1 MKKIISTLLI
11 LAIMSSFVIISSAD
25 TLPELIFDMDLSG
38 CSEGSINVSDASG
51 NSSITSIAP
60 ISAARTPEFGMTEQG
75 TPYLIFDTAGNTT
88 ARGASIDV
96 KFDDLTIPDKDQ
108 LTFEAWICDVNSD
121 NRISD
126 EHNGYKY
133 VWSFGQRAGS
143 VVELD
148 ACFKKINENNYMTF
162 NTYKIS
168 NTVTKTYTANET
180 GLNQYRGQWMHLAIT
195 VDWSKMDNSTLY
207 KCEVNFYINGTH
219 VKTMTQDSITRLK
232 YKENYGKTV
241 LSIGNCANADW
252 RSTNSS
258 FTGYI
263 ADFKL
268 YDGLLT
274 AKQINDEY
282 HAEGSGYFD
291 PVSAEHTL
299 SDYKYGDKT
308 FDISFDGDIKTDTLG
323 NAFVKDSDGN
333 TLQTEFQS
341 YDEETRTATYSI
353 NNYPKPGAEYTV
365 SVEGIRD
372 GTGFLLK
379 DTELSATIEDYR
391 TELAMPAEVVYRD
404 ADGEVTT
411 DADKM
416 VTMDVSASVE
426 SKGTEPLDFY
436 IGVIACDSEN
446 RALSMKVSEAVST
459 QDNPNAVVQIT
470 DLPIVKDSTLT
481 YAIWC
486 SAEDGRS
493 WPVTPV
499 TALD

>member
-11 LAIMSSFVIISSAD
+11 LAIMSSFAIISSAD
-25 TLPELIFDMDLSG
+25 TMPELIFDMDLSG

-51 NSSITSIAP
+51 NSSITSVAP
-60 ISAARTPEFGMTEQG
+60 PSAARTPGFGMTEQG

-88 ARGASIDV
+88 AKASSIDV
-96 KFDDLTIPDKDQ
+96 RFSDLTVPDKDE

-121 NRISD
+121 NRKD
-126 EHNGYKY
+126 KY
-133 VWSFGQRAGS
+133 VWSFGQKAGS
-143 VVELD
+143 VVDLD
-148 ACFKKINENNYMTF
+148 ARLKLIGEDTYMTF

-168 NTVTKTYTANET
+168 NSVTKTYTANET
-180 GLNQYRGQWMHLAIT
+180 GLNQYRGQWMHLAVT
-195 VDWSKMDNSTLY
+195 VDWSKMENSTLY

-232 YKENYGKTV
+232 YNQSYSYAV
-241 LSIGNCANADW
+241 LSIGNSANSDAWSADA
-252 RSTNSS
+252 T
-258 FTGYI
+258 FPGYI

-282 HAEGSGYFD
+282 LAEGSGYID
-291 PVSAEHTL
+291 PVSAQHTL

-333 TLQTEFQS
+333 TLQTEFLS
-341 YDEETRTATYSI
+341 YDEDTMTATY
-353 NNYPKPGAEYTV
+353 NLNEYPKPGAEYIV

-379 DTELSATIEDYR
+379 DAELSATIEDYR
-391 TELAMPAEVVYRD
+391 TEIAMPAEVVYRD

-436 IGVIACDSEN
+436 ISVITCDSEN